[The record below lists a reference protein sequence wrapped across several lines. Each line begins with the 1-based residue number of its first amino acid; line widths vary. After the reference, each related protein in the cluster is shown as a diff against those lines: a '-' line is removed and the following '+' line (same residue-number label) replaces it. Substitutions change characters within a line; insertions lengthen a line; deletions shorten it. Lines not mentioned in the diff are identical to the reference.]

1 MMDFMVQI
9 VLSLLIWW
17 AQLFDDRELGAV
29 VHRERSG
36 YCKRISNPEGF
47 FVATA
52 DHGLAERRGYG
63 YGFLHLILKTVQV
76 NLRHYVRAKQHHAA
90 KVKKLFHG
98 RQYLLVF
105 SHSS

>member
-9 VLSLLIWW
+9 VLSLLVWW

-29 VHRERSG
+29 VHRERSSH
-36 YCKRISNPEGF
+36 YKRIRNPEGF

-63 YGFLHLILKTVQV
+63 NGFFHGVVKAVQV
-76 NLRHYVRAKQHHAA
+76 GLASDDLVGSAVPIELVDSDIIYQHLA
-90 KVKKLFHG
+90 
-98 RQYLLVF
+98 RT
-105 SHSS
+105 SP

>member
-9 VLSLLIWW
+9 VLSLLVWW

-29 VHRERSG
+29 VHRERSSH
-36 YCKRISNPEGF
+36 YKRIRNPEGF

-63 YGFLHLILKTVQV
+63 YGFLHGVVKTVQV
-76 NLRHYVRAKQHHAA
+76 DLRHYIRAKQHHAA